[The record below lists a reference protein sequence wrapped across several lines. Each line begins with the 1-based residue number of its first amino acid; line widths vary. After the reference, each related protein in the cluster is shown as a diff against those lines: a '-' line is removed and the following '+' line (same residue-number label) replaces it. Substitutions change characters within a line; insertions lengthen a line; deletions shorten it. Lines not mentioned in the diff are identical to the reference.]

1 MTKENKLPEVGKKY
15 QEIST
20 GRIGTL
26 LSLGYWSGR
35 YCAELEEIKG
45 QRHIVREY
53 EAFRFGFEQIPEQEP
68 TAENHIPDIRKK
80 VDKVQEAKDINVP
93 TKSIWKPMSELRGDI
108 MNIYIKWDDDLDI
121 MPAQYSNR
129 RKIIFANVGGETCQF
144 ECNYHKFKMWCTLSD
159 FNNQVQ
165 DNTDRLDKL
174 ETKLNK

>member
-1 MTKENKLPEVGKKY
+1 MTKEIKLPEVGKQY
-15 QEIST
+15 NH
-20 GRIGTL
+20 L
-26 LSLGYWSGR
+26 DFD
-35 YCAELEEIKG
+35 
-45 QRHIVREY
+45 HIVLFRCIAISGDRVIMENCETVNLLQSQDFFDYY
-53 EAFRFGFEQIPEQEP
+53 EEIPEQEP
-68 TAENHIPDIRKK
+68 TAENHIPDARKK